1 MEQGT
6 VASWEKKIGDKIS
19 PGDAICQV
27 TTDKATVAFEAT
39 DEGYLAQILVQAG
52 DDIIEVGKP
61 VAVVVE
67 EESDV
72 AAFKDFK
79 IGGTAKTPVASKLD
93 EPAPKKVEKDISEQR
108 SCGVYIAPESPAA
121 VNFKQTGDRVA
132 ASPLARVTAKNLGV
146 ELSEISGTGM
156 FGSITQA
163 NVLSHKPAPKPAASQ
178 PATDAKS
185 VEAQKRA
192 VVDIAPTGDYVDQPL
207 SNMRKVIAQRLTQS
221 KQTIPHYYITVEVEM
236 DQINNLRNDFN
247 KQLAAAAGK
256 DEKPTKLSVN
266 DFIIKASAAALNKV
280 PEVNSS
286 WQDTAIRRYNY
297 VDISVAVSTD
307 AGLITPIIADADLK
321 GLAGISTEMKSLA
334 GKARTGKLVPAE
346 YQGGTFT
353 ISNLGMFGVD
363 QFSAIIN
370 PPQAAILAIGGTSTK
385 VLPNPKYDPSNPT
398 SQQFKAVSVMKVTA
412 SFDHRVV
419 DGAVGAQF
427 LSEFKQF
434 CENPTKLLL

>member
-1 MEQGT
+1 
-6 VASWEKKIGDKIS
+6 
-19 PGDAICQV
+19 
-27 TTDKATVAFEAT
+27 
-39 DEGYLAQILVQAG
+39 
-52 DDIIEVGKP
+52 
-61 VAVVVE
+61 
-67 EESDV
+67 
-72 AAFKDFK
+72 
-79 IGGTAKTPVASKLD
+79 
-93 EPAPKKVEKDISEQR
+93 
-108 SCGVYIAPESPAA
+108 
-121 VNFKQTGDRVA
+121 
-132 ASPLARVTAKNLGV
+132 
-146 ELSEISGTGM
+146 
-156 FGSITQA
+156 
-163 NVLSHKPAPKPAASQ
+163 
-178 PATDAKS
+178 
-185 VEAQKRA
+185 
-192 VVDIAPTGDYVDQPL
+192 
-207 SNMRKVIAQRLTQS
+207 MRKVIAQRLTQS

-307 AGLITPIIADADLK
+307 AGLITPIIADADIK

-385 VLPNPKYDPSNPT
+385 VLPNPKYDASNPT